1 MSCINVSTRAM
12 AALLLFLGVAAIPA
26 YAQTTSPTADSP
38 RLHASRGELEQLL
51 AVYEQRASAA
61 GVRSEDRIASEAD
74 AAMVRNRLQEGD
86 FQPGDQVTVFVDG
99 HAEISETY
107 TVDPSRSILIPGV
120 GAVPL
125 RGVLRSELDDYLS
138 NYLGQYVRNPRVRAG
153 STIRLMVLGSV
164 GSPGYYSVPS
174 HALVTDVIET
184 AGGTGANSRL
194 TRIRIERDGRRL
206 MSEAELQE
214 AIIEGRTLDQLN
226 VRAGDRVVVPAARS
240 VQVREILSWT
250 GAITSV
256 VWLVYMLQG
265 RRR

>member
-1 MSCINVSTRAM
+1 MSCTNGFMRSLG
-12 AALLLFLGVAAIPA
+12 ALLVFIGFVAVGAE
-26 YAQTTSPTADSP
+26 AQTATTSDSP
-38 RLHASRGELEQLL
+38 RLHATRAELEQLL
-51 AVYEQRASAA
+51 AVYEQRAATSGA
-61 GVRSEDRIASEAD
+61 GTEDRISSQAD
-74 AAMVRNRLQEGD
+74 AAMVRHRLQEGD
-86 FQPGDQVTVFVDG
+86 FQAGDEVTVFVDG

-164 GSPGYYSVPS
+164 GSPGFYSVPS
-174 HALVTDVIET
+174 HALVTDVIAA

-206 MSEAELQE
+206 MSESELQD

-226 VRAGDRVVVPAARS
+226 VRAGDRVVVPEARS

-250 GAITSV
+250 GAISSV
-256 VWLVYMLQG
+256 VWLIYLLQG